1 MKKIATI
8 LALTLSVVGLSA
20 CTQAD
25 EKIEFNRYWNDNA
38 QVSENVSE
46 RLEYSVEF
54 KASTSSYVESYK
66 INYTDGTY
74 VTELTTR
81 DDGTYL
87 YKTELALNVT
97 YTCGSES
104 VTMQDYVKTEVLFN
118 DVTNALKPISS
129 TKEMLSHSPTNV
141 SAASKLEDCYHKYHY
156 TQETTYKADN
166 SATYKLTDHT
176 NEDPS
181 KATTTKDFST
191 ADEKYSYLDNDQ
203 LLFGLRAI
211 SPSVTSAI
219 VLSYG
224 AAYDAVQQI
233 KLDFSSATGA
243 EFEYTKNGV
252 AFKGDISYRPVTL
265 ALNSNNPGSTQTAWI
280 ATPSTTGMNINHNV
294 MLRYE
299 APVYYSLGTL
309 VYSLKSVTYDN
320 GLQ

>member
-1 MKKIATI
+1 MKKLATV

-38 QVSENVSE
+38 QVSENVYE
-46 RLEYSVEF
+46 RLEYSVDF
-54 KASTSSYVESYK
+54 KASTSSYVDSYK

-74 VTELTTR
+74 VTELTTC
-81 DDGTYL
+81 DDGTFL
-87 YKTELALNVT
+87 YTTELSLKVT

-104 VTMQDYVKTEVLFN
+104 VTLQDSVKTKTLFN
-118 DVTNALKPISS
+118 DVTKSLKPISS

-141 SAASKLEDCYHKYHY
+141 SEATKLEDCYHKYHY
-156 TQETTYKADN
+156 TQETTYNADE
-166 SATYKLTDHT
+166 SATYKITDLTS
-176 NEDPS
+176 EEPS
-181 KATTTKDFST
+181 VTTKDFST

-224 AAYDAVQQI
+224 AAYDMVQQI
-233 KLDFSSATGA
+233 KLEFSSATGA
-243 EFEYTKNGV
+243 EFEYTKNGK
-252 AFKGDISYRPVTL
+252 AFKGNVSYRPVTL
-265 ALNSNNPGSTQTAWI
+265 ALNTNNPGSTQTAWI
-280 ATPSTTGMNINHNV
+280 ATPSTTGNNLNHNV

-309 VYSLKSVTYDN
+309 VYSLKDVTRTN
-320 GLQ
+320 